1 MVKLLS
7 IRSYF
12 LIILFLGEISLC
24 AFQITNK
31 EDLEKAI
38 RKAIAREISCKEI
51 KVKINF
57 DLKSSSKINSLAVR
71 MDGVNIGGIIADYIS
86 IQYNNPS
93 LDYQNLKNK
102 NKLKFFS
109 YSGQKVNILLS
120 VSSLQN
126 YLNLKEKEFGKNNV
140 NIRLKFSPPFIECF
154 YDVPKK
160 EIASETAE
168 IISKFIPG
176 DKLEGYAA
184 FTLQAKK
191 SELSAYS
198 SKVILNHF
206 LIPGSILGIF
216 EKKFNPFEK
225 ISAINIFNFEINN
238 IVVQSKYVL
247 LTN

>member
-1 MVKLLS
+1 MANLLN

-12 LIILFLGEISLC
+12 LIFLLFGEISLS

-31 EDLEKAI
+31 ENLEKTI
-38 RKAIAREISCKEI
+38 EKAIAREINCKEI
-51 KVKINF
+51 KVKTILDSNNP
-57 DLKSSSKINSLAVR
+57 SKINNLAIR
-71 MDGVNIGGIIADYIS
+71 MDGVNIGGIIADYIT
-86 IQYNNPS
+86 IQYNYPI
-93 LDYQNLKNK
+93 LDNKNLKNK
-102 NKLKFFS
+102 AKLKFLS
-109 YSGQKVNILLS
+109 YSDQKVAILLS
-120 VSSLQN
+120 INSLQN
-126 YLNLKEKEFGKNNV
+126 YLSLKEKEFGKNNV

-154 YDVPKK
+154 YDVPQK
-160 EIASETAE
+160 EIASETAQ

-184 FTLQAKK
+184 FTLQSKK

-206 LIPGSILGIF
+206 LIPGSILSIF

>member
-1 MVKLLS
+1 MVNLLN
-7 IRSYF
+7 IKFYF
-12 LIILFLGEISLC
+12 LIILFFGEMSLY

-31 EDLEKAI
+31 EDLEKTI
-38 RKAIAREISCKEI
+38 GKAIAREINCKEI

-57 DLKSSSKINSLAVR
+57 DSNSSSKINNLAVR

-86 IQYNNPS
+86 VQYNVPS

-102 NKLKFFS
+102 GRLKFLS
-109 YSGQKVNILLS
+109 HSGQKVNILLS
-120 VSSLQN
+120 VGCLQN
-126 YLNLKEKEFGKNNV
+126 YLVLKEKEFGKSNV

-176 DKLEGYAA
+176 NKLEGYAA

-191 SELSAYS
+191 SELSAHS

-206 LIPGSILGIF
+206 LIPSSILSIF
-216 EKKFNPFEK
+216 ENKFNPFEK
-225 ISAINIFNFEINN
+225 ISAINIFNFEINSV
-238 IVVQSKYVL
+238 VVQPKYVL